1 MALEDEH
8 PDVLQNIEFAIIS
21 VYREQSDLY
30 DFSVMRALDALI
42 EAYSAELRG
51 RIPKTFH
58 LPEPESLIFERTK
71 AICEMRLER
80 NEDAQALLGDTRPLD
95 VIFACLKKIRKSV
108 DRWNKR
114 SGRRGYLQFASQF
127 IM

>member
-1 MALEDEH
+1 MALEDEY
-8 PDVLQNIEFAIIS
+8 PDILQNIEFAIIS
-21 VYREQSDLY
+21 VYREKNDFY

-42 EAYSAELRG
+42 EVYSTELRG
-51 RIPKTFH
+51 RIPKTFQ

-71 AICEMRLER
+71 AICEMRLGR
-80 NEDAQALLGDTRPLD
+80 NKDAQALLGDAKPLD

-114 SGRRGYLQFASQF
+114 GGRRGYLQFASQF

>member
-1 MALEDEH
+1 VPCIENITVDRDH
-8 PDVLQNIEFAIIS
+8 PRHGILRQLTWQTPTRIHLHDLQHI
-21 VYREQSDLY
+21 
-30 DFSVMRALDALI
+30 
-42 EAYSAELRG
+42 
-51 RIPKTFH
+51 H

-71 AICEMRLER
+71 AICEMRLGR

-95 VIFACLKKIRKSV
+95 VIFTCLKKIRKSV

-114 SGRRGYLQFASQF
+114 GGRRGYLQFASQF